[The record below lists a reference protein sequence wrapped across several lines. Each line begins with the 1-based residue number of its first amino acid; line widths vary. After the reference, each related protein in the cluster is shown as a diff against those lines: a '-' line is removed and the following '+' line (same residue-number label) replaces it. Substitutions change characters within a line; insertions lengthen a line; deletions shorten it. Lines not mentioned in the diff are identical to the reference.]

1 MSSRLVVVTGG
12 AQGLGRATSLAFASK
27 GHYVVA
33 ADISE
38 AHGASLEQEAV
49 EADLALTFVRADFR
63 LPEAC
68 ADVADAAR
76 RWARSSAAPG
86 SAQHVG
92 VLVNNVGIQ
101 VDNGQP
107 VHLLDEKTWD
117 AVMNVNIKSYFLM
130 AKHVIPGMLEQ
141 NRGGAIINV
150 GSVQGRQSQVG
161 IPAYAASKG
170 AVASLT
176 RQMAM
181 DYSTHGIRT
190 NTISPGTIRTPLVES
205 LVEQDGHTCEELGAR
220 YPLGLMGEPDDIA
233 ALCVFLA
240 SERAKNITGADFACD
255 GGIMA
260 MGSWDQRVGL
270 GYLAEQETQA

>member
-1 MSSRLVVVTGG
+1 MSRLVVVTGG
-12 AQGLGRATSLAFASK
+12 AQGLGRAISMAFASQ
-27 GHYVVA
+27 GHNVVA

-38 AHGASLEQEAV
+38 PHGKSLEQEAAA
-49 EADLALTFVRADFR
+49 ADMNLTFVRADFR

-76 RWARSSAAPG
+76 RWAHSNAVPDSAR
-86 SAQHVG
+86 HIG

-107 VHLLDEKTWD
+107 VHLLDEATWD

-141 NRGGAIINV
+141 NKGGAIINI

-181 DYSTHGIRT
+181 DYSAHGIRT

-205 LVEQDGHTCEELGAR
+205 LVEQDGHTCEELGGR
-220 YPLGLMGEPDDIA
+220 YPLGRMGEPDDIA
-233 ALCVFLA
+233 QLCVFLA
-240 SERAKNITGADFACD
+240 SEQAKNITGADVACD

-260 MGSWDQRVGL
+260 MGSWDTRVGL
-270 GYLAEQETQA
+270 GYVADNE